1 MTNCNRCTLELPEV
15 RINNNTRFMDA
26 QRPPLH
32 ISSPERARLRA
43 MAQHPSNGA
52 PRKVVSEATYW
63 LVRVDEY
70 ERRVGVIVGVG
81 LLMTLVLIVFAPSA
95 FHGLFFLAVLSVAA
109 FGLVVCCILLVV
121 FLRDLQAAR
130 DFLKAELGCSVADFG
145 GFR

>member
-1 MTNCNRCTLELPEV
+1 MTNFNRCTLELPEV
-15 RINNNTRFMDA
+15 RINNNTRFMGA
-26 QRPPLH
+26 QRPPRC

-52 PRKVVSEATYW
+52 ARKVVSEATYW

-81 LLMTLVLIVFAPSA
+81 LLMTLVLIVFALSA
-95 FHGLFFLAVLSVAA
+95 FHGPFFLAVLSVAA

-130 DFLKAELGCSVADFG
+130 DFLKAELGCSVVDFG